1 MTRRAEPHPYAQ
13 LLDEV
18 EADLADLPSDAS
30 ISVRLAHEAAR
41 ELELQ
46 GKFQLAA
53 EVIARALADEAQRI
67 NQSSLHNLDL
77 SDENEAYQSRNVYH
91 AMLQQRANAQALRKL
106 RLRQQTQ
113 QGTPPV
119 LLRCFA
125 GVAARAGGELPTP
138 TQTLEDLAA
147 RWHLPDA
154 SVQRLWGEFIE
165 ASGGEYTLSLG
176 RACKTFMRHVT
187 PEVQSATWS
196 FILLDTAAAELVD
209 STEDAGGAC
218 GLNFEEYLVFRSF
231 EEAEALEDQF
241 RFLWAL
247 FDRDGDGLLSR
258 EELRAALQVQR
269 ARLGWDDAY
278 TQGWVSYIFD
288 CVPHEPRGIRH
299 TALLKELRQWAELR
313 QVLMAREPRD
323 SVQPAQA
330 TDWVKSVFDLFG
342 L

>member
-1 MTRRAEPHPYAQ
+1 MPANPNPYSQ

-18 EADLADLPSDAS
+18 EADLADLPSEAS

-41 ELELQ
+41 ELELR
-46 GKFQLAA
+46 GKYQLAA

-67 NQSSLHNLDL
+67 NQGALHNLDL
-77 SDENEAYQSRNVYH
+77 SDESEAYQSRNVYH
-91 AMLQQRANAQALRKL
+91 AMLQQRTNAQALRKV
-106 RLRQQTQ
+106 RLRQQSQ
-113 QGTPPV
+113 PSAAPA
-119 LLRCFA
+119 LLRCLA
-125 GVAARAGGELPTP
+125 GVARGAGGELPTP

-147 RWHLPDA
+147 RWHLPD
-154 SVQRLWGEFIE
+154 SEVDRLWREFVD

-176 RACKTFMRHVT
+176 RACKTLLRHAS
-187 PEVQSATWS
+187 PDVQHATWN

-209 STEDAGGAC
+209 STDDAGGAC

-247 FDRDGDGLLSR
+247 YDRDGDGLLSR
-258 EELRAALQVQR
+258 EELRSALQVQR

-278 TQGWVSYIFD
+278 TQSWASYVFE

-299 TALLKELRQWAELR
+299 TILLKELRQWAELR
-313 QVLMAREPRD
+313 QLLMAREPRHTL
-323 SVQPAQA
+323 QPAPA
-330 TDWVKSVFDLFG
+330 TDWISSAFG
-342 L
+342 FLKQ